1 MSGKPNK
8 LVNQESREN
17 YGEEAAEGTTAILQG
32 DDEFY
37 GADNKFE
44 ESRAEENAFNAI
56 RTEESAAR
64 ERLQRAGILSGHAT
78 GTENKP
84 EEDKE

>member
-1 MSGKPNK
+1 M
-8 LVNQESREN
+8 NQDIREN
-17 YGEEAAEGTTAILQG
+17 YDNEAVEGAAAILQG

-64 ERLQRAGILSGHAT
+64 ERLQRAGNLSGHAT